1 MAAKPTQPIRNIFDH
16 TLKVFARHY
25 ADVLLRLAFPGV
37 PVSLVGT
44 DSNVELALPARPV
57 DFVHHVMYED
67 TEYLL
72 HVEFQLEHETDF
84 PRRMFTYCGALTAQY
99 EMPVLTLVLYLR
111 PRQSPLPDAYEIC
124 LGDHVVN
131 RFSYPVLRLW
141 DHVDA
146 IRSGEYR
153 ELAPLLLTL
162 VPDKSPTVLHEER
175 ALILQEPDQRKRA
188 DLLALAVMVAS
199 RHFENYNLW
208 QFFTEEER
216 EQMEHAT
223 VIDELMARRLERIRA
238 QVRQEGRQEGIQEGR
253 QEGIQEGRQEGIQEG
268 VQEGIQAL
276 RASLVDIL
284 LERFDVSEAQC
295 QRIEERLQKIDDLD
309 KLRGLLLTLVR
320 APNAVVFEQAL
331 MEVQNATPPSS
342 L

>member
-1 MAAKPTQPIRNIFDH
+1 MAAKPTQSIRNIFDH

-37 PVSLVGT
+37 PVYLVGT
-44 DSNVELALPARPV
+44 DSNVELALPVRQV
-57 DFVHHVMYED
+57 DFVHHVMYEG

-72 HVEFQLEHETDF
+72 HVEFQLEHEADF

-162 VPDKSPTVLHEER
+162 VPEKSPRVLQEER
-175 ALILQEPDQRKRA
+175 TLIMQEPDDRKRA

-199 RHFENYNLW
+199 RHFKAYNLW

-223 VIDELMARRLERIRA
+223 VIDELMARRLARIRA
-238 QVRQEGRQEGIQEGR
+238 QVRQEGLQEGR
-253 QEGIQEGRQEGIQEG
+253 QEGSIQT
-268 VQEGIQAL
+268 L
-276 RASLVDIL
+276 RTSLVDIL
-284 LERFDVSEAQC
+284 LERFNVSETQH
-295 QRIEERLQKIDDLD
+295 QRIESRLQEIDDLD

-320 APNAVVFEQAL
+320 APNVMAFEQAL
-331 MEVQNATPPSS
+331 QEDIDSPAAA
-342 L
+342 

>member
-1 MAAKPTQPIRNIFDH
+1 MASKPTQSIRNIFDH

-72 HVEFQLEHETDF
+72 HVEFQLEHEANF

-162 VPDKSPTVLHEER
+162 LPEKSPTVLQEER
-175 ALILQEPDQRKRA
+175 TLIMQEPDDRKRA

-199 RHFENYNLW
+199 RHFEGYNLW

-223 VIDELMARRLERIRA
+223 VIDELMARRLARIRA
-238 QVRQEGRQEGIQEGR
+238 QVRQEGLQEGRQEGLQEGLQEGIQEGS
-253 QEGIQEGRQEGIQEG
+253 IQT
-268 VQEGIQAL
+268 L
-276 RASLVDIL
+276 RTSLVDIL
-284 LERFDVSEAQC
+284 LERFNVSETQH
-295 QRIEERLQKIDDLD
+295 QRIESRLQEIDDLD

-320 APNAVVFEQAL
+320 APNVMAFEQAL
-331 MEVQNATPPSS
+331 QEDIDSPAAA
-342 L
+342 